1 MTCPTVTATRS
12 AWVVELL
19 RRFVPVVR
27 ASRPF
32 ASYAEVAGLIV
43 EAANVALDTGRD
55 IEVVVT
61 EYVAARVGK

>member
-1 MTCPTVTATRS
+1 MTCPTVAASRS

-27 ASRPF
+27 ERMPF

-43 EAANVALDTGRD
+43 EASNVALDTGRD
-55 IEVVVT
+55 IEACVA
-61 EYVAARVGK
+61 ESVAARVGK